1 MKATAKEK
9 QLLSDS
15 IVNDRLEVVRLKA
28 RILELE
34 EELRAGGL
42 RRSESE

>member
-42 RRSESE
+42 RRWESE